1 MIIKARRTHALGE
14 SELRKLGIAYKRAR
28 YFITCNGYAAARG
41 TRQEIAGALLD
52 PHAFGVGVQQ
62 LSLDDFVP
70 QALPDAAPQVHQLAE
85 QGVPAP
91 EAARLVRE
99 EALTCLTRRI

>member
-1 MIIKARRTHALGE
+1 MSSALGASAAGAE
-14 SELRKLGIAYKRAR
+14 ELPA
-28 YFITCNGYAAARG
+28 
-41 TRQEIAGALLD
+41 AGALLE

-85 QGVPAP
+85 QGVPVP

-99 EALTCLTRRI
+99 EALTCLTRRM